1 MRVKDYFGCKSAKRF
16 RFKTKGIEQRDTL
29 ADKML
34 SWAGVRRRRV
44 ATIVYEHLLYQIAST
59 SCPQGPWTSS
69 AALASRTGL
78 SPDAV
83 TRALRTLAA
92 AQLIDW
98 VLHKRDGA
106 PTRHFRLLQKARIL
120 LRNALRSIRQIKQP
134 EPPNPLTT
142 FKSPEALQKGE
153 PQTQPKTVTEPAKKD
168 VGRQKDIGRGALA
181 ALRRARG
188 G

>member
-16 RFKTKGIEQRDTL
+16 RFNTKGIEQRESLVT
-29 ADKML
+29 KML
-34 SWAGVRRRRV
+34 SWAGVRRA
-44 ATIVYEHLLYQIAST
+44 ATAIVVYEHLLYQIAST

-69 AALASRTGL
+69 IALASRTGL

-98 VLHKRDGA
+98 TLRKHNGA
-106 PTRHFRLLQKARIL
+106 PIRHFRLLNKARIL
-120 LRNALRSIRQIKQP
+120 LKNVLRSIRQIKQP

-142 FKSPEALQKGE
+142 CKSPKALQIGE
-153 PQTQPKTVTEPAKKD
+153 PQTQPQTVTEPAKKD

-181 ALRRARG
+181 ALRSAIRG
-188 G
+188 